1 MINQDLE
8 QENEYFNRKMYFR
21 TVFESYNIK
30 WEIGN
35 LTEYWYGTEAEH
47 TIELKKYLDKGL
59 KVFRIVKTKDKPFM
73 YDYKSVKPD
82 HEELKRR
89 RNFTG
94 IQQKENLIK
103 QEQKRYLKSGY

>member
-35 LTEYWYGTEAEH
+35 LAEYWYGTEAEH

-59 KVFRIVKTKDKPFM
+59 KVLYEHLNEEV
-73 YDYKSVKPD
+73 DYGKIRLALAFYKKNS
-82 HEELKRR
+82 
-89 RNFTG
+89 
-94 IQQKENLIK
+94 
-103 QEQKRYLKSGY
+103 